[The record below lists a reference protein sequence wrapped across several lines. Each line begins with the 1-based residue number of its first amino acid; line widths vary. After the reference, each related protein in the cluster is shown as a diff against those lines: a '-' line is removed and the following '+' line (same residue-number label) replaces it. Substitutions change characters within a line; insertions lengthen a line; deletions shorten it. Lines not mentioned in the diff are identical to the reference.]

1 MCCGVFRKRR
11 DGRGGDLNE
20 SAGAG
25 VLSCEHGLFVIAVA
39 VAMGRGAEQSIAV
52 DGVTGQTREDLVKLL

>member
-11 DGRGGDLNE
+11 DGRGGALNE
-20 SAGAG
+20 PAGAG

-39 VAMGRGAEQSIAV
+39 MGHGAEQSIAV